1 MMLSYSY
8 VVARADVVP
17 MVHSTELERI
27 RLAREA
33 QAQQPCRTP
42 CADARLDKE
51 QRLRTPTGNYG
62 CTVCGANDFNWSQ
75 YRAWLQ
81 AAARVGAATCADTV
95 AREEVA
101 ST

>member
-1 MMLSYSY
+1 MILSYSC
-8 VVARADVVP
+8 VVSRADVVP

-33 QAQQPCRTP
+33 QALQPCRSP

-51 QRLRTPTGNYG
+51 QRLRASTGNYG
-62 CTVCGANDFNWSQ
+62 CLVCGANDFSWSH

-81 AAARVGAATCADTV
+81 AAARATAAQREQV
-95 AREEVA
+95 AP
-101 ST
+101 